1 MLTIH
6 RTPVEAWRD
15 MWGLA
20 MRFPLSRWL
29 AGAVLL
35 PGTPAAAA
43 VRELQRASAPM
54 GALPILGIKKG
65 APEPPAGQNGG
76 FRVPSV

>member
-1 MLTIH
+1 
-6 RTPVEAWRD
+6 

-20 MRFPLSRWL
+20 MRFPPSRWL

-35 PGTPAAAA
+35 PGTPAYAAA
-43 VRELQRASAPM
+43 RELPIASAPM
-54 GALPILGIKKG
+54 GALPILGKKRG
-65 APEPPAGQNGG
+65 APKPPAGQNGG